1 MKKRPEARV
10 RVHAVPISFVNPIM
24 YERFAKDHTVLANP
38 PFHFTKEALYVY
50 PPYKV
55 AWFVTNGVAYEWPYE
70 SAQYDFKL
78 TQHVSV
84 GTENYKALERIFA
97 GMPSGSLPKAVQRL
111 LSDERRHQYHLR
123 SNRQAAKYA
132 REARARFEAFK
143 KQLAEKRATE

>member
-10 RVHAVPISFVNPIM
+10 RVHAVPISFVNPWM
-24 YERFAKDHTVLANP
+24 YERFGKDHKVLLNP
-38 PFHFTKEALYVY
+38 PFHFKKEALYVY

-84 GTENYKALERIFA
+84 GTENWKILKKAFA
-97 GMPSGSLPKAVQRL
+97 AMPSGAIPKAMQQFM
-111 LSDERRHQYHLR
+111 SDEDRHQYHLR

-143 KQLAEKRATE
+143 KHLTSVKA